1 MEAPHGKARADVG
14 RDQAIDGRC
23 VANANARVVV
33 AGVRYFAC
41 VFGAGFVLGAIRV
54 PLLVPRLGVRWAELI
69 EMPLMLAVIVL
80 AARWVVR
87 RHALGPTVA
96 GRIGAGM
103 LALAL
108 LLAAE
113 LGLVL
118 QLQGGTLA
126 GYLAS
131 RDPVSG
137 SVYAAMLI
145 VFALMPLI
153 VARNHREGSDDA

>member
-1 MEAPHGKARADVG
+1 MNLR
-14 RDQAIDGRC
+14 RL
-23 VANANARVVV
+23 NAALQ
-33 AGVRYFAC
+33 YFAC

-54 PLLVPRLGVRWAELI
+54 PLLVPRLGVRTAELI
-69 EMPLMLAVIVL
+69 EMPLMLVVIVL

-87 RHALGPTVA
+87 RHALAPTLAERLGV
-96 GRIGAGM
+96 GV

-108 LLAAE
+108 LLGAE
-113 LGLVL
+113 FGLVL
-118 QLQGGTLA
+118 QLQGGTIA

-145 VFALMPLI
+145 VFAVMPLI
-153 VARNHREGSDDA
+153 VRRAPPGRPEDA